1 MDSIPG
7 SNAGNPKI
15 PGIKKKFSILLT
27 VILAILVLNQGYI
40 FYKYQKQITSI
51 TTLSEQINDEVI
63 SLFNSNYDFL
73 ILQEELEILASE
85 NILLK
90 TKVAQAGRGGLFMKF
105 SPNESIMVEIA
116 QREDF
121 LERMLDCAGQLMSVM
136 QRSNQLDKEITLLVQ
151 SQTATYQTAFDSLK
165 KYQEENDV
173 YISEVLALVL
183 PKEFRDYQQRFADA
197 LTERG
202 MYLSSINEYFYSTMQ
217 ASINTDLA
225 IDTYE
230 EAAYYWEVQMAVDLA
245 TEAEMYEQQAALQYE
260 EAQKHLK
267 NYQRLLGKFSQG
279 TFI

>member
-1 MDSIPG
+1 MDSTPEN
-7 SNAGNPKI
+7 SAGNQKKADM
-15 PGIKKKFSILLT
+15 KKKFCILLT

-40 FYKYQKQITSI
+40 FYKYQKQITTI

-63 SLFNSNYDFL
+63 NLFNSNYDFL

-90 TKVAQAGRGGLFMKF
+90 TKAAQAGSGGLFKKF
-105 SPNESIMVEIA
+105 SPSESIMIEIT
-116 QREDF
+116 QREDY
-121 LERMLDCAGQLMSVM
+121 LDRMLDCAGQLMSVI

-165 KYQEENDV
+165 EYHEENDI
-173 YISEVLALVL
+173 YMSEVLALVL

-202 MYLSSINEYFYSTMQ
+202 MYLSSMNEYFYSTMQ
-217 ASINTDLA
+217 ASINADLA
-225 IDTYE
+225 VDTYE
-230 EAAYYWEVQMAVDLA
+230 EAVYYWEVQMADDLA
-245 TEAEMYEQQAALQYE
+245 TEAEMYEQQAAMQYE

-267 NYQRLLGKFSQG
+267 NYQSLLGKFSQG